1 MENSECFP
9 LNFSLKLTFGQLSDN
24 KYNWG
29 RRRGE
34 PKFRHSAFLPITSN
48 PQDMFPAA
56 LQCSQPQAT
65 PATVEPRLH

>member
-9 LNFSLKLTFGQLSDN
+9 LNFSLKLTSGQLSDN
-24 KYNWG
+24 KYDWG

-34 PKFRHSAFLPITSN
+34 PKLGHSAFLPITSN
-48 PQDMFPAA
+48 PQDMFPVA

-65 PATVEPRLH
+65 PAIVEPRLH